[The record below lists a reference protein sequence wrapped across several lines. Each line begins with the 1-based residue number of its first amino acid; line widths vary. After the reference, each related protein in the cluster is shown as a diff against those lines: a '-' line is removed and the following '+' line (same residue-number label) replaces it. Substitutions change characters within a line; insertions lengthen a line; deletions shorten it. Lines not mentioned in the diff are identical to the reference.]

1 MHVDLAVVGS
11 GLAGLSLARAASGL
25 SVALIG
31 DSPAPMPAGG
41 AFDTRVYAVTPGNA
55 QFLDRLG
62 AWQRL
67 PSERIA
73 PVHAMRVFGDD
84 GRAELAFDAYR
95 AGVPALAWIAED
107 AALQAALYAALAQ
120 DASVQRLVPER
131 LARLQLEPD
140 AARLELAGGRV
151 LRARLVAGAD
161 GARSAVREQ
170 AGIGVRRSAYG
181 QRGVV
186 ANFAC
191 ERAHRGTAYQWFRGG
206 AVLALL
212 PLPGEQV
219 SMVWSVADDE
229 AERLLALA
237 PEALAGEVG
246 AACGHVL
253 GALRLVGAARAYPLQ
268 RMAAERTVAPRI
280 ALLGDAAHVIH
291 PLAGQGANLGLQD
304 ARQLAQVLAAREPGR
319 DAGDE
324 RLLRRYAR
332 ARAGD
337 VWAMDA
343 TVHGLYR
350 LFASRA
356 RPVATLRNAGL
367 NLAGRLPVLKD
378 LLMRQAMT

>member
-1 MHVDLAVVGS
+1 MQVDLAVVGT
-11 GLAGLSLARAASGL
+11 GLAGLALARAARGL

-31 DSPAPMPAGG
+31 DPPAPMPSG
-41 AFDTRVYAVTPGNA
+41 AAFESRVYALTPGNVD
-55 QFLDRLG
+55 FLDRLG
-62 AWQRL
+62 AWQHMPRA
-67 PSERIA
+67 RVA
-73 PVHAMRVFGDD
+73 PVYAMRVFGDD

-107 AALQAALYAALAQ
+107 GALQAALYATLAH
-120 DASVQRLVPER
+120 DADLRRFVPER
-131 LARLQLEPD
+131 LSGLRLEAD
-140 AARLELAGGRV
+140 AARLALAAGRD
-151 LRARLVAGAD
+151 LSARLVAGAD

-170 AGIGVRRSAYG
+170 AGIAVRRAAYG
-181 QRGVV
+181 QHGVV

-212 PLPGEQV
+212 PLPGEHV

-229 AERLLALA
+229 AERLLGLA

-253 GALRLVGAARAYPLQ
+253 GGLRAVGAARAYPLQ
-268 RMAAERTVAPRI
+268 RLAAERTVAARV
-280 ALLGDAAHVIH
+280 ALVGDAAHVIH

-319 DAGDE
+319 DPGDE
-324 RLLRRYAR
+324 HLLRRYAR

-343 TVHGLYR
+343 AVHGLYR

-356 RPVATLRNAGL
+356 RPVAALRNAGL
-367 NLAGRLPVLKD
+367 NLTGRLPVLKD